1 MNKKN
6 YLLERILTLDP
17 VTDVLKAMK
26 FTQILFN
33 MDAVSVKKYES
44 ETKTL
49 ANIEKDVVNGL
60 NLDFCFE
67 LFYTYRNY
75 NFKHTINH
83 KTKSGKIIKMPL
95 LKLRASMRKVYFGII
110 EIIFTSDIISGD
122 FSIGESGNQEYQKGD
137 EQLDRM

>member
-26 FTQILFN
+26 FAQILFN
-33 MDAVSVKKYES
+33 MDANSVKKYET

-49 ANIEKDVVNGL
+49 IDIENNVVNGL
-60 NLDFCFE
+60 NLDLCFE
-67 LFYTYRNY
+67 IFYTYRNY
-75 NFKHTINH
+75 NFKNIINH
-83 KTKSGKIIKMPL
+83 KTKNGKIIKMPL
-95 LKLRASMRKVYFGII
+95 FELRASMRKVYFGII

-122 FSIGESGNQEYQKGD
+122 FSIGESGNQEYKEGD